1 MAKSKIDWNE
11 WLSPQRVIVLGILAL
26 IATVIITLLW
36 KKISASVKNIIDDV
50 QNQNQLEE
58 DIASTGQQ
66 PSYSDSRYEQWA
78 DQLETAMY
86 GAGTDEQMV
95 YQVMNYMKNDAD
107 VLKLI
112 SAFGTRKGFLQW
124 NAQTLPQ
131 WIQGDFSDRTEIN
144 NILKAKGISY
154 RF

>member
-11 WLSPQRVIVLGILAL
+11 WLAPQRVIVLGILAL
-26 IATVIITLLW
+26 IATVLIIVLW
-36 KKISASVKNIIDDV
+36 KKLSASVKNLTDDIKNR
-50 QNQNQLEE
+50 QQLEDQINE
-58 DIASTGQQ
+58 TGQR
-66 PSYSDSRYEQWA
+66 PSYSDSRYTQWA

-95 YQVMNYMKNDAD
+95 FQVMNYMNNDAD

-112 SAFGTRKGFLQW
+112 SAFGTRKGFMQW

-131 WIQGDFSDRTEIN
+131 WIQGDFSDRSEIN